1 MKKKSLILLLILLIV
16 FVAVTLPVINEIFD
30 FTSDEGTPVTVVIP
44 QGTPVNEI
52 GEILIDNN
60 LIKSKLAFKVKV
72 KLSGYSQLNWGT
84 YELNS
89 GMCLSDILKELSS
102 SSGVKQILVTVPE
115 GFSVQQIA
123 QRLENEGVCS
133 KQDFI
138 NALSDEYDYEFIKY
152 IPNGEYDYKLQG
164 FLFPETYSFMPGTDA
179 HIVIDKMLNTFDEK
193 FRQNIGDYDESIFEI
208 VTKASLVEKEAK
220 LEKERTVIAGVIEN
234 RLKINMA
241 LQIDAAIAYA
251 VTEGRYDIERVT
263 FKNLEVKSPYN
274 IYKNPGLPAGPIC
287 NPGIVSIKAA
297 VNPDSHK
304 YLYYHTDNQKNDGSH
319 IFSET
324 YSGHLSTMN

>member
-1 MKKKSLILLLILLIV
+1 MKKKSVILCLILLVIV
-16 FVAVTLPVINEIFD
+16 FVATMPIITEVFD
-30 FTSDEGTPVTVVIP
+30 FTSTEGTPVTVTIP
-44 QGTPVNEI
+44 QGTPVNDMAQ
-52 GEILIDNN
+52 ILIDNN
-60 LIKSKLAFKVKV
+60 LLKSKLAFKIKV

-84 YELNS
+84 YDLND

-102 SSGVKQILVTVPE
+102 SNGVKQILVTVPE

-123 QRLENEGVCS
+123 QRVENEGICS

-138 NALSDEYDYEFIKY
+138 KALSDEYDYEFIKH
-152 IPNGEYDYKLQG
+152 IPDGEYDYKLQG
-164 FLFPETYSFMPGTDA
+164 FLFPETYSFIPNTDA
-179 HIVIDKMLNTFDEK
+179 HVVIDTMLKTFEEK
-193 FRQNIGDYDESIFEI
+193 YKQNIGNYDKSIFEI
-208 VTKASLVEKEAK
+208 MTKASLIEKEAK
-220 LEKERTVIAGVIEN
+220 LEKERPIISGVIEN
-234 RLKINMA
+234 RMNIDMP

-251 VTEGRYDIERVT
+251 VTEGRYDVESVT
-263 FKNLEVKSPYN
+263 LRDLEVVSPYN

-287 NPGIVSIKAA
+287 NPGITSIKA
-297 VNPDSHK
+297 VINPDTHK

>member
-16 FVAVTLPVINEIFD
+16 FVIGAFPVITEVFD
-30 FTSDEGTPVTVVIP
+30 FTSAPGTPVTVTIP
-44 QGTPVNEI
+44 QGTPVNNI
-52 GEILIDNN
+52 AQILIDNN
-60 LIKSKLAFKVKV
+60 LLKSKLAFKIKV

-89 GMCLSDILKELSS
+89 GMCLSDILKEMSS
-102 SSGVKQILVTVPE
+102 PSGVKQVLVTVPE

-123 QRLENEGVCS
+123 QRVENEGVCS

-152 IPNGEYDYKLQG
+152 IPDVNYDYKLQG
-164 FLFPETYSFMPGTDA
+164 FLFPETYNFMPNTDA
-179 HIVIDKMLNTFDEK
+179 HIVVDTMLKTFEQK
-193 FRQNIGDYDESIFEI
+193 YKQNIGNYDNTIFEVI
-208 VTKASLVEKEAK
+208 TKASLVEKEAK
-220 LEKERTVIAGVIEN
+220 LEKERPVIAGVIEN

-251 VTEGRYDIERVT
+251 VTEGRYDVERVT
-263 FKNLEVKSPYN
+263 YKNLEVQSPYN
-274 IYKNPGLPAGPIC
+274 IYKNPGLPVGPIC
-287 NPGIVSIKAA
+287 NPGITSIKAT
-297 VNPDSHK
+297 VNPDNHK